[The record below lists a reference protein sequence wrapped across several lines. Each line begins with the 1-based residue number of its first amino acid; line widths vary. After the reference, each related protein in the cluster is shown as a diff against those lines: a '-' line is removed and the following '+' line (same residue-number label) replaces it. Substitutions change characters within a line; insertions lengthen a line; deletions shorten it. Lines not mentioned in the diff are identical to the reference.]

1 MEEVVKRLSEKYNK
15 NPRMVEEMFKVCNRR
30 GVSTENAEK
39 YIEDYFEK
47 VCNKVCNREERL
59 ENVR

>member
-1 MEEVVKRLSEKYNK
+1 MEKIVKRLSEKYNK
-15 NPRMVEEMFKVCNRR
+15 NPRMVEEMIKVCNRR

-39 YIEDYFEK
+39 YITEYFDK
-47 VCNKVCNREERL
+47 VCNKVCSREEKL